1 MKKILHIAYDNT
13 SQDYFLKF
21 LCEERLDEQNDIL
34 LCIDGD
40 LPKKVGYFHHP
51 NIKLVQLADSPRTL
65 DEYLSK
71 DYSMLVIHFLKVEI
85 AQAIINTQSK
95 IKIAWAFWGADGYGL
110 HLVNNL
116 YSRKTIGL
124 DKSLSWKA
132 NLYLDAKRRV
142 IRTLRLVGLFEPIL
156 AKTNGLKIFRN
167 ESTLYKALLRVDY
180 CLTHVKEDFTLLV
193 STYQHLNLT
202 WNNFFYLPQNTS
214 GDKFISSMK
223 EGIVL
228 VGNSGNPSNNHADV
242 LLTLSNQK
250 ESPLEVICPMSYGS
264 PIGYNNAILQLN
276 STNTKLNLNV
286 ITRFESLP
294 KWEERMNEVSV
305 VFFNHYRQ
313 QGLGNVVFLLCHGK
327 RVYLN
332 SKSTTYQYLKGIGC
346 IVFKFGIDK
355 ISYQSLTMEETDIN
369 RKCIESSYSPDKFV
383 LNWEN
388 ITDVLVKN

>member
-1 MKKILHIAYDNT
+1 MKKILHIAYDNA

-34 LCIDGD
+34 LCIGGD
-40 LPKKVGYFHHP
+40 LPQKVSYFHHP

-85 AQAIINTQSK
+85 AQVIINTQSK

-110 HLVNNL
+110 HLVNTL
-116 YSRKTIGL
+116 YSRETIGL
-124 DKSLSWKA
+124 DKSVSWKA
-132 NLYLDAKRRV
+132 KLYLNGKRRV
-142 IRTLRLVGLFEPIL
+142 IRTLRLVGLFELIL
-156 AKTNGLKIFRN
+156 AKTNGLKLFRN
-167 ESTLYKALLRVDY
+167 ESIVYKALLRVDY

-193 STYQHLNLT
+193 STYQRLNLT
-202 WNNFFYLPQNTS
+202 WNNFFYLPQKKS

-242 LLTLSNQK
+242 LLTLSNQN
-250 ESPLEVICPMSYGS
+250 ESPQEVICPMSYGS
-264 PIGYNNAILQLN
+264 PIGYKNAILKLN

-286 ITRFESLP
+286 ITTFESLP
-294 KWEERMNEVSV
+294 KWRELMNEVSV
-305 VFFNHYRQ
+305 VFFNHFRQ
-313 QGLGNVVFLLCHGK
+313 QGLGNIVFLLCHGK

-332 SKSTTYQYLKGIGC
+332 STSTTYHYLKGIGC

-355 ISYQSLTMEETDIN
+355 ISYKSLSMEETDIN